1 MSSYVKPQVLV
12 FQEFTIVPTEITEPL
27 RAHIAGPHGILHRYS
42 NTDEKQHCLLGL
54 YDRLNDTCYPWP
66 QRKPGSVVDLPYV
79 KVYVD
84 DAMLQYYTHNM
95 GEGDTTITA
104 VPGKTNW
111 IQSSTLSFKSN
122 TSAYPRSGV
131 FLDRDVQLGD
141 VVQLRTVSADNDCEE
156 TVLETYVTGFASDL
170 VPSRILPA
178 IADVN
183 NQDSYIA
190 THASGVDVTVTRIA
204 GVNNAVA
211 VSVLRGTDTG
221 ANDYDGLAA
230 GYVEEEYVVEV
241 IKSTISGCNAARL
254 RVLSGSGTDDQ
265 AEIQPNDFD
274 NATGVTFIG
283 TRGLSVRFTTTG
295 TANFV
300 VGQKWKFDIKQTFEK
315 VKAVSEADGP
325 YQTEETVASGVPA
338 GSVDILGKYAGAK
351 NDTYIVECT
360 KGGRWQDLPEIM
372 VRTVK
377 GLDFSGPTEV
387 TADGDGINAATVGIG
402 TNGVKIRF
410 IGTSDIDGAGSD
422 TATAVG
428 GLRKG
433 DRWYKIG
440 RAHV

>member
-1 MSSYVKPQVLV
+1 
-12 FQEFTIVPTEITEPL
+12 
-27 RAHIAGPHGILHRYS
+27 
-42 NTDEKQHCLLGL
+42 
-54 YDRLNDTCYPWP
+54 
-66 QRKPGSVVDLPYV
+66 
-79 KVYVD
+79 
-84 DAMLQYYTHNM
+84 MLFRS

-351 NDTYIVECT
+351 NDT
-360 KGGRWQDLPEIM
+360 
-372 VRTVK
+372 
-377 GLDFSGPTEV
+377 
-387 TADGDGINAATVGIG
+387 
-402 TNGVKIRF
+402 
-410 IGTSDIDGAGSD
+410 
-422 TATAVG
+422 
-428 GLRKG
+428 
-433 DRWYKIG
+433 
-440 RAHV
+440 